1 MNPKLKEKITESV
14 SAVLPITIIVLCI
27 SIFLAPM
34 DLGSISLFLTGA
46 CLLVVGMALFQ
57 LGSEMAMTP
66 LGEGIGV
73 QLSKTKKTVLLVLIS
88 FLMGLII
95 TVSEPDLA
103 VLAEQVPAIPN
114 LILILVVS
122 VGVGF
127 FLSVAVIRIRKQISL
142 SVILIVLYV
151 FALILS
157 VFVPGNFF
165 AVAFDSGGVTTGP
178 MTVPFIMAMGVGL
191 ASVRS
196 DKNAASDSFGLVAL
210 SSIGPI
216 IAVLFLGLFFR
227 PDDTDFALDAIPVL
241 DNTRQV
247 AKEFF
252 SRIGFYAE
260 EVAASLLPL
269 VAVFFIFQLLTRRYH
284 KRQFWRVVIGFF
296 FTFLGLA
303 LFLCG
308 VGVGFAPVGELLGE
322 TLAAGPYKWLL
333 IPIGALIG
341 YFIVKAEPAIQV
353 LNAQV
358 ENVTDGMV
366 SIKAMNRAMSIGV
379 ASSVALS
386 ILRTLLGIPVQF
398 ILIPGYVLALTLS
411 FFVPKMFVGIAFDSG
426 GVASG
431 PMTSTFLIPLSIG
444 VCASVGGDIM
454 SDAFGVVALVALT
467 PLIAI
472 QIMGLSYQLRLRER
486 EKHILEPTVPSLPAD
501 CDVIIDL
508 EEVSA

>member
-1 MNPKLKEKITESV
+1 MNPKFKEKITESV

-73 QLSKTKKTVLLVLIS
+73 QISKTKKNVLLVLIS

-127 FLSVAVIRIRKQISL
+127 FLSLAVIRIRKQISL
-142 SVILIVLYV
+142 SVILIVLYI

-157 VFVPGNFF
+157 IFVPGNFF

-227 PDDTDFALDAIPVL
+227 PDNTSVSSSTIPALE
-241 DNTRQV
+241 NTLQV
-247 AKEFF
+247 AEEFF
-252 SRIGFYAE
+252 FKSGAYAE
-260 EVAASLLPL
+260 EVAFSLLPL
-269 VAVFFIFQLLTRRYH
+269 VAVFFLFQLLTRRYH
-284 KRQFWRVVIGFF
+284 KRQFVRVVIGFL
-296 FTFLGLA
+296 FTFAGLA

-322 TLAAGPYKWLL
+322 KIAGSPYKWILV
-333 IPIGALIG
+333 PIGALIG

-379 ASSVALS
+379 ATSVALS
-386 ILRTLLGIPVQF
+386 MLRTLLGIPVQF
-398 ILIPGYVLALTLS
+398 ILIPGYILALLLS
-411 FFVPKMFVGIAFDSG
+411 LYVPRIFVGIAFDSG

-444 VCASVGGDIM
+444 VCVSVGGDIM

-472 QIMGLSYQLRLRER
+472 QIMGLTYKLKLKER
-486 EKHILEPTVPSLPAD
+486 EKLVYEQVAPALPAD
-501 CDVIIDL
+501 CDRIIDL
-508 EEVSA
+508 EEV

>member
-14 SAVLPITIIVLCI
+14 AAVLPITMIVLFI
-27 SIFLAPM
+27 SVFLVPM
-34 DLGSISLFLTGA
+34 DLGSIALFLTGA
-46 CLLVVGMALFQ
+46 CLLVAGMALFQ

-73 QLSKTKKTVLLVLIS
+73 QLSKTKKIVLLVPLT

-122 VGVGF
+122 LGVGI
-127 FLSVAVIRIRKQISL
+127 FLSLAVIRIRKQVSL
-142 SVILIVLYV
+142 SVILIVLYIL
-151 FALILS
+151 ALVLS

-178 MTVPFIMAMGVGL
+178 MTVPFIMALGVGL

-227 PDDTDFALDAIPVL
+227 PDDTNYVLDEIPVL
-241 DNTRQV
+241 ENTLQV
-247 AKEFF
+247 AREFF
-252 SRIGFYAE
+252 AGIGAYAE
-260 EVAASLLPL
+260 EVVLSLFPL
-269 VAVFFIFQLLTRRYH
+269 AVVFFIFQLITRRYH
-284 KRQFWRVVIGFF
+284 KRQFWRVFIGFF
-296 FTFLGLA
+296 FTFIGLA

-322 TLAAGPYKWLL
+322 TLASGPYKWLL
-333 IPIGALIG
+333 VPIGALIG

-366 SIKAMNRAMSIGV
+366 SIKAMNRAMSLGV

-386 ILRTLLGIPVQF
+386 MLRTLLGIPVQF
-398 ILIPGYVLALTLS
+398 ILIPGYLLALVLS
-411 FFVPKMFVGIAFDSG
+411 LHVPKMFVGIAFDSG

-444 VCASVGGDIM
+444 VCVSVGGDMM

-467 PLIAI
+467 PLIAV
-472 QIMGLSYQLRLRER
+472 QIMGLTYKLRLRER
-486 EKHILEPTVPSLPAD
+486 EKHVFEPALPTLPAD
-501 CDVIIDL
+501 CDVIIDF

>member
-14 SAVLPITIIVLCI
+14 AAVLPITLIVLAI
-27 SIFLAPM
+27 SIFLAPL
-34 DLGSISLFLTGA
+34 DLGSIALFLTGA
-46 CLLVVGMALFQ
+46 CLLVIGMALFQ

-73 QLSKTKKTVLLVLIS
+73 QLSKTKKITFMVFLS

-114 LILILVVS
+114 LILILVVA
-122 VGVGF
+122 VGVGI
-127 FLSVAVIRIRKQISL
+127 FLSVAVIRILKKIPL

-151 FALILS
+151 LALLLS

-178 MTVPFIMAMGVGL
+178 MTVPFIMALGVGL

-216 IAVLFLGLFFR
+216 IAVLLLGLFFR
-227 PDDTDFALDAIPVL
+227 PNDTDYVLSEIPL
-241 DNTRQV
+241 LENTLQV

-252 SRIGFYAE
+252 LHVGTYVE
-260 EVAASLLPL
+260 EVSFSLLPL
-269 VAVFFIFQLLTRRYH
+269 VAVFFIFQIATRRYH
-284 KRQFWRVVIGFF
+284 KRQFWRVFIGFF
-296 FTFLGLA
+296 FTFLGLS

-308 VGVGFAPVGELLGE
+308 VGVGFAPVGKLLGE
-322 TLAAGPYKWLL
+322 TLAESTYKWLL
-333 IPIGALIG
+333 VPIGALIG

-358 ENVTDGMV
+358 ESVTDGMV

-386 ILRTLLGIPVQF
+386 MLRTLLGIPVQF
-398 ILIPGYVLALTLS
+398 ILIPGYILALILS
-411 FFVPKMFVGIAFDSG
+411 LYVPKMFVGIAFDSG

-431 PMTSTFLIPLSIG
+431 PMTSTFLIPLSMG
-444 VCASVGGDIM
+444 VCLSTGGDLM
-454 SDAFGVVALVALT
+454 TDAFGVVALVALT

-472 QIMGLSYQLRLRER
+472 QIMGLSYKIKLRER
-486 EKHILEPTVPSLPAD
+486 EKHVLEPSVHGLPAD
-501 CDVIIDL
+501 CDTIIDF
-508 EEVSA
+508 EEVNA

>member
-127 FLSVAVIRIRKQISL
+127 FLSLAVIRIRKQISL

-227 PDDTDFALDAIPVL
+227 PDNTSVASSTIPEL
-241 DNTRQV
+241 ENTLQV

-252 SRIGFYAE
+252 FKSGAYAE
-260 EVAASLLPL
+260 EVAFSLLPL
-269 VAVFFIFQLLTRRYH
+269 VAVFFLFQLFTRRYH
-284 KRQFWRVVIGFF
+284 KRQFVRVVIGFL
-296 FTFLGLA
+296 FTFAGLA
-303 LFLCG
+303 MFLCG

-322 TLAAGPYKWLL
+322 KIAGSLYKWILV
-333 IPIGALIG
+333 PIGALIG

-379 ASSVALS
+379 ATSVALS
-386 ILRTLLGIPVQF
+386 MLRTLLGIPVQF
-398 ILIPGYVLALTLS
+398 ILIPGYILALLLS
-411 FFVPKMFVGIAFDSG
+411 LHVPKIFVGIAFDSG

-444 VCASVGGDIM
+444 VCVSVGGDIM

-472 QIMGLSYQLRLRER
+472 QIMGLTYKLKLKER
-486 EKHILEPTVPSLPAD
+486 EKLVSEQVAPALPAD
-501 CDVIIDL
+501 CDKIIDL
-508 EEVSA
+508 EEV

>member
-14 SAVLPITIIVLCI
+14 AAVLPISVIVLCI

-73 QLSKTKKTVLLVLIS
+73 QLSKTKKSILLILLA

-95 TVSEPDLA
+95 TISEPDLA

-122 VGVGF
+122 TGVGI
-127 FLSVAVIRIRKQISL
+127 FLSIAVIRIRKQISL
-142 SVILIVLYV
+142 SIILIILYI
-151 FALILS
+151 FALVLS
-157 VFVPGNFF
+157 FFVPSNFF

-227 PDDTDFALDAIPVL
+227 PEDTTVTTSTIPSL
-241 DNTRQV
+241 ENTLQV

-252 SRIGFYAE
+252 FKSSTYAE
-260 EVAASLLPL
+260 EVLLSLLPL
-269 VAVFFIFQLLTRRYH
+269 VAVFFLFQIFTRRYH
-284 KRQFWRVVIGFF
+284 KRQFVRVVIGFL
-296 FTFLGLA
+296 FTFMGLA

-322 TLAAGPYKWLL
+322 QLASGPFKWILV
-333 IPIGALIG
+333 PIGALIG

-358 ENVTDGMV
+358 ENVTDGLV

-379 ASSVALS
+379 ATSVGLS
-386 ILRTLLGIPVQF
+386 MLRTLLGIPVQF
-398 ILIPGYVLALTLS
+398 ILIPGYVLALLLS
-411 FFVPKMFVGIAFDSG
+411 LYVPKMFVGIAFDSG

-444 VCASVGGDIM
+444 VCVSVGGDIM

-467 PLIAI
+467 PLITI
-472 QIMGLSYQLRLRER
+472 QIMGLTYKLKLRER
-486 EKHILEPTVPSLPAD
+486 QKLVVEHVAPALPEN
-501 CDVIIDL
+501 CDAIIDL
-508 EEVSA
+508 EEV